1 MSSDPTWEDAGEMF
15 WRNPDLIERFL
26 PFLDV
31 DTTLQ
36 LARSQ
41 GSCALQVIQHP
52 PAWRKLIKRALPSN
66 REINQG
72 EDRNEIMCLVEILK
86 MMKEPNSYM
95 LDLLKALC
103 EKIPSLPCFW
113 KTLRLLLDPQC
124 SRLRF

>member
-1 MSSDPTWEDAGEMF
+1 MSSNPREDAGERF

-52 PAWRKLIKRALPSN
+52 PAWRKLIKRTLPSN
-66 REINQG
+66 REINQD